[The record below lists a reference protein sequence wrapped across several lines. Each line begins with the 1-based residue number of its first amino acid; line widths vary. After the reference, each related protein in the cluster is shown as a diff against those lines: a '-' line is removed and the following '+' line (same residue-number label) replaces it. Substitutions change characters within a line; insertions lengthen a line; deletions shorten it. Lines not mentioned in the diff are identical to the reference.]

1 MKTNKV
7 IRLSRQLL
15 FAKSLKRFGKN
26 NQITVLENGIERDYT
41 YRRIPGLDIHI
52 NGDNNRIYIT
62 DKSIFRRSIIAIGTG
77 SRVSNAE
84 FRFGKN
90 TSSWE
95 IDRLKVWCTRG
106 DNVKLTI
113 GQDTYIGEV
122 DIDLC
127 ETNAELR
134 IGNGCMFSTGI
145 FIMCSDSH
153 QIIDAGTNEV
163 FNRVTKPVIIGDNC
177 WIGRNV
183 MMTKN
188 VHLPDWTIVGTGAV
202 VSKKFTEQNTVLAG
216 NPARVVKQNVYWD
229 RRSPADII
237 IPQNQKPASR
247 NH

>member
-1 MKTNKV
+1 MKKF
-7 IRLSRQLL
+7 IRSFRKIL

-26 NQITVLENGIERDYT
+26 NQIIVLENGIERDYT
-41 YRRIPGLDIHI
+41 YRRIPGLDIQI

-77 SRVSNAE
+77 SRVNNAE
-84 FRFGKN
+84 FRFGTN

-113 GQDTYIGEV
+113 GQETYIGEV

-127 ETNAELR
+127 ETNAEIK

-153 QIIDAGTNEV
+153 QIIDAGTNKV
-163 FNRVTKPVIIGDNC
+163 INQANKPVVIGNNC

-183 MMTKN
+183 LMTKN
-188 VHLPDWTIVGTGAV
+188 ACLPDWTIAGTGSV
-202 VSKKFTEQNTVLAG
+202 ISKKFTEQNTVLAG
-216 NPARVVKQNVYWD
+216 NPARVVKRNVFWD
-229 RRSPADII
+229 RRSPADKV
-237 IPQNQKPASR
+237 IPQNLTPSSQ
-247 NH
+247 NY